1 MLLFYLTD
9 NVNTGM
15 ELSPDRT
22 ELRKPGKTPTLL
34 RTGKLELQLN
44 LPAGKRYRL
53 YPLRSDGLRREGIP
67 LTKNG
72 SGYRLELDT
81 AALPHGPTGVFE
93 LVAEP

>member
-22 ELRKPGKTPTLL
+22 ELRKQGKPPTLL
-34 RTGKLELQLN
+34 RTGQLELQLN
-44 LPAGKRYRL
+44 LPTGKRYRL

-67 LTKNG
+67 LTKSG